1 VLRAAPK
8 TISAARGSTSNWITG
23 WTIWRWPCLV
33 ASTRGLALMPAYA
46 KNLLPWSVVSRPL
59 EGQAPTIDLAVGYT
73 KSNTSPIL
81 QLFLSRLDK
90 PTNWWAEPEVL
101 TPRITS
107 PPEGQ
112 LLRGSLTRYVV
123 TYTARSTLGEDVL
136 MTDYT
141 EIG

>member
-1 VLRAAPK
+1 MAMA
-8 TISAARGSTSNWITG
+8 IS
-23 WTIWRWPCLV
+23 LV

-73 KSNTSPIL
+73 KSNTSPTL

-90 PTNWWAEPEVL
+90 PTDWWAEPEAL

-141 EIG
+141 EIGYFRFKPRESAQVTLAAMPRRGAPQ

>member
-1 VLRAAPK
+1 MAMA
-8 TISAARGSTSNWITG
+8 IS
-23 WTIWRWPCLV
+23 LV

-46 KNLLPWSVVSRPL
+46 KPAAVVCGQRPL

-73 KSNTSPIL
+73 KSNTSPTL

-90 PTNWWAEPEVL
+90 PTSWWAEPEAL

-141 EIG
+141 EIGYFRFKPRESAQITLAAMPRRGAPQ